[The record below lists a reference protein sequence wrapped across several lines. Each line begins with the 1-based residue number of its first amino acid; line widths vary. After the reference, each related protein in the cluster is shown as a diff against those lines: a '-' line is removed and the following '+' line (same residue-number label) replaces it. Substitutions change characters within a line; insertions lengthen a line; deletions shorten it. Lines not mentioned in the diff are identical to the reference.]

1 MEGLLRTLAAVQVN
15 FSDVAQNP
23 RLARA
28 ARAELDGHA
37 PGPNAFAGNN
47 NASASRPHDAE
58 VFLCVNGRLSL
69 CPTLQSDTVTSMI

>member
-1 MEGLLRTLAAVQVN
+1 MAMQVN

-37 PGPNAFAGNN
+37 PGQNAFISNSN
-47 NASASRPHDAE
+47 VSASRPHDAE
-58 VFLCVNGRLSL
+58 VPSPFR
-69 CPTLQSDTVTSMI
+69 